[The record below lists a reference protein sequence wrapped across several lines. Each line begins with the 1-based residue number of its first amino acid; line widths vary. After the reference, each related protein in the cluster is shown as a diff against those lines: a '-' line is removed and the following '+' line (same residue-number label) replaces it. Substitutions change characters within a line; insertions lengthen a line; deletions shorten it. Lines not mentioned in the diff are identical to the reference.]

1 MNYNY
6 LTEITVKETLLM
18 KLQLP
23 LLTALTSVITIGI
36 VVMSDSVLRKTSAE
50 VVSAPATVANARFSP
65 VKVLASGNFVDS
77 EHPTKGLAEIV
88 TQNGK
93 NYLRLNKAFRSDE
106 GPDVFVLLHREDSP
120 KEYKKSDYV
129 SLGRLQK
136 TKGKQLYRIP
146 NEVNI
151 TEFKS
156 VAIWCRQFNA
166 TFGYAPLK

>member
-1 MNYNY
+1 
-6 LTEITVKETLLM
+6 M
-18 KLQLP
+18 KLQLS
-23 LLTALTSVITIGI
+23 LLTALASIITVNI
-36 VVMSDSVLRKTSAE
+36 VVLSDSAFHKTSAE
-50 VVSAPATVANARFSP
+50 TVSSSAIVANATSSP

-106 GPDVFVLLHREDSP
+106 GPDVFVLLHREDLP
-120 KEYKKSDYV
+120 KEYKRSDYV

-146 NEVNI
+146 TGVDI

-156 VAIWCRQFNA
+156 AVIWCRQFNA
-166 TFGYAPLK
+166 TFGYAPLN

>member
-1 MNYNY
+1 
-6 LTEITVKETLLM
+6 M
-18 KLQLP
+18 KLQSS
-23 LLTALTSVITIGI
+23 LLTALASIITANI
-36 VVMSDSVLRKTSAE
+36 VVLSDSAFHKTFAE
-50 VVSAPATVANARFSP
+50 TASLPVIVAKATFSP
-65 VKVLASGNFVDS
+65 VKVLTSGNFVDS

-156 VAIWCRQFNA
+156 VVIWCRQFNA